1 MTIMTMTI
9 MTMTMMTMD
18 AEDYDTVANCDILAL
33 VLL

>member
-1 MTIMTMTI
+1 MTIMTM

-18 AEDYDTVANCDILAL
+18 AEDNDTVANCDILAL

>member
-9 MTMTMMTMD
+9 MTMMTMD
-18 AEDYDTVANCDILAL
+18 AEDNDTVANCDILAL